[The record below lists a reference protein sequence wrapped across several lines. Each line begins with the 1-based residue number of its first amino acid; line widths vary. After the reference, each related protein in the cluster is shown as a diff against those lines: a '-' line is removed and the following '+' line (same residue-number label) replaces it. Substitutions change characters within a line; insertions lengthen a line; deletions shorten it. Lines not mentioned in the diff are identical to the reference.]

1 MTKYRRRRIERD
13 YAWLMPMVDV
23 GLTLLAFVLAYIARY
38 QLQLIRPVG
47 EAFAAPFEPYIPYAL
62 IYVVWVYLTYRGSGL
77 YRLVRG
83 RTWLD
88 EVYTIING
96 VTNATVVLLAVS
108 FVFQPL
114 VFSRLMMIY
123 VAAITIVLLSAARLI
138 RRIIQ
143 SRLRARGIGVQRAVI
158 VGSGDVGRA
167 VLRTMLVRKE
177 LGYQVVGVLDDD
189 PDRGSVDL
197 GRVRGLGN
205 TENMARVLHD
215 EAVDLVVITLPW
227 RYHEKIV
234 SLIQQCQKYRVEV
247 SVVPDLFQLNMRQV
261 LVENVDGIPLLRMNG
276 HVPLKGS
283 NRLLKRALDILLITL
298 SLPLIIPLFAIV
310 ALAIRLE
317 GEGPIFYKANR
328 VGERGR
334 SFNMIKFRSMIP
346 DADKMRE
353 ELVRSHELDPRHPKI
368 KDDPRITNVGRFIR
382 RTSID
387 ELPNLFN
394 VLLGHM
400 SLVGPR
406 PPTPDEVTLYEPW
419 HMQRLQ
425 VKPGM
430 TGLWQ
435 VSGRSDI
442 PFDEMCLLDIYYIEN
457 WSMFLDARILMMT
470 IPRVLLRQGAY

>member
-1 MTKYRRRRIERD
+1 
-13 YAWLMPMVDV
+13 MPLVDV
-23 GLTLLAFVLAYIARY
+23 GLSVLAFILAYVARY

-47 EAFAAPFEPYIPYAL
+47 EAFAAPFEPYIPYAI
-62 IYVVWVYLTYRGSGL
+62 IYVVWLYFTYRGTGL

-108 FVFQPL
+108 FIFQPL

-123 VAAITIVLLSAARLI
+123 VAAITIVLLSAARLV
-138 RRIIQ
+138 RRIVQ
-143 SRLRARGIGVQRAVI
+143 ARLRSRGIGVQRAVI

-167 VLRTMLVRKE
+167 VLRSMLVRKE
-177 LGYQVVGVLDDD
+177 LGYHVVGVLDDD
-189 PDRGSVDL
+189 PDRGNVDL

-205 TENMARVLHD
+205 LDNMARVLHD

-261 LVENVDGIPLLRMNG
+261 MVENVDGIPLLRVNG

-283 NRLLKRALDILLITL
+283 NRLLKRALDMALIILF
-298 SLPLIIPLFAIV
+298 LPLIIPLFALV

-317 GEGPIFYKANR
+317 GDGPIFYKAQR
-328 VGERGR
+328 VGENGHL
-334 SFNMIKFRSMIP
+334 FNMIKFRSMIP
-346 DADKMRE
+346 NADQMRD

-406 PPTPDEVTLYEPW
+406 PPTPDEVSLYEPW
-419 HMQRLQ
+419 HMQRLA

-470 IPRVLLRQGAY
+470 IPRVLMRHGAY

>member
-13 YAWLMPMVDV
+13 YAWLMPLVDV
-23 GLTLLAFVLAYIARY
+23 GLSVLAFILAYVARY

-47 EAFAAPFEPYIPYAL
+47 EAFAAPFEPYIPYAI
-62 IYVVWVYLTYRGSGL
+62 IYVVWLYFTYRGTGL

-108 FVFQPL
+108 FIFQPL

-123 VAAITIVLLSAARLI
+123 VAAITIVLLSAARLV
-138 RRIIQ
+138 RRIVQ
-143 SRLRARGIGVQRAVI
+143 ARLRSRGIGVQRAVI

-167 VLRTMLVRKE
+167 VLRSMLVRKE
-177 LGYQVVGVLDDD
+177 LGYHVVGVLDDD
-189 PDRGSVDL
+189 PDRGNVDL

-205 TENMARVLHD
+205 LDNMARVLHD

-261 LVENVDGIPLLRMNG
+261 MVENVDGIPLLRVNG

-283 NRLLKRALDILLITL
+283 NRLLKRALDMALIILF
-298 SLPLIIPLFAIV
+298 LPLIIPLFALV

-317 GEGPIFYKANR
+317 GDGPIFYKAQR
-328 VGERGR
+328 VGENGHL
-334 SFNMIKFRSMIP
+334 FNMIKFRSMIP
-346 DADKMRE
+346 NADQMRD

-368 KDDPRITNVGRFIR
+368 KDDPRITSVGRFIR

-387 ELPNLFN
+387 ELPNLF
-394 VLLGHM
+394 
-400 SLVGPR
+400 
-406 PPTPDEVTLYEPW
+406 
-419 HMQRLQ
+419 
-425 VKPGM
+425 
-430 TGLWQ
+430 
-435 VSGRSDI
+435 
-442 PFDEMCLLDIYYIEN
+442 
-457 WSMFLDARILMMT
+457 
-470 IPRVLLRQGAY
+470 